1 MNIPNYENT
10 QAVEENG
17 YFTDYWQIL
26 WQQLFTELQANAGN
40 EGLVVPTLSSDPN
53 SVDPPAVGGQ
63 LAQIQTTAQNGT
75 LVYDTFTN
83 ELKVRL
89 NDGTFHVIV

>member
-1 MNIPNYENT
+1 MNIPNFENT
-10 QAVEENG
+10 QVVDDEK
-17 YFTDYWQIL
+17 YFTDNWQL
-26 WQQLFTELQANAGN
+26 LMQQLFTELQTNAGN

-53 SVDPPAVGGQ
+53 SVSPPAVGGQ